1 MSLRQS
7 LSQAPPRGS
16 KSALRSLKEQVLSQS
31 VNRTNRNLKTW
42 LLDNDNP
49 FDEFWTRLKAGS
61 EPAEWT
67 VSKHNPLFTGTAF
80 S

>member
-1 MSLRQS
+1 MSRRQS
-7 LSQAPPRGS
+7 LSRAQPRGS
-16 KSALRSLKEQVLSQS
+16 KPALRVLKEQVLSQW

-61 EPAEWT
+61 ELAEWT
-67 VSKHNPLFTGTAF
+67 VSKHNPLFSGTAC